1 MKKENPSIRV
11 NRFIAMCGICSRRK
25 ADLLIENGRV
35 KINGNT
41 ISALGTKVS
50 DKDVVE
56 VDGKKISI
64 EKKRYILLNKP
75 KGYITTMSDER
86 GRKTVLSLIQD
97 SYKERLVPV
106 GRLDRNTTGLL
117 LFTNDGLLAKKL
129 MHPKYQIKKIYNVE
143 LNRDLCK
150 QDFDAIMNNL
160 TLSDGVV
167 IVDSLE
173 YCGSNNKLRI
183 EIHIGRNR
191 IIRRIFEHL
200 GYNVEKLDRVEYA
213 CLSKKN
219 LLLGKWRV
227 LTNFELKELSRIS

>member
-97 SYKERLVPV
+97 TYKERLVPV

-150 QDFDAIMNNL
+150 QDFDA
-160 TLSDGVV
+160 
-167 IVDSLE
+167 
-173 YCGSNNKLRI
+173 
-183 EIHIGRNR
+183 
-191 IIRRIFEHL
+191 
-200 GYNVEKLDRVEYA
+200 
-213 CLSKKN
+213 
-219 LLLGKWRV
+219 
-227 LTNFELKELSRIS
+227 